1 MGHRFTLLLLILIL
15 SATHIHS
22 DPQNKYLEQRISEF
36 TQSGEKPEDETQEKF
51 DLKKEEYEKVY
62 GFELFKRDIPRANF
76 GNAFF
81 PESYLL
87 GSGDRIG
94 IFLSGKIQQDF
105 NVTVNVEGKIHIPT
119 VGVLLVKNKTLKEFR
134 SYLRNK
140 LDRFYDNYRV
150 EVMLIEPKPVQVSVV
165 GEVTQPGKYML
176 TALNTVI
183 DAVMNAG
190 GPKEDG
196 SLRDICLYRDG
207 KFHKSV
213 DLYDFLMRPEPVDST
228 FLGVND
234 RIFIPLR
241 KATITLRGEVRRPM
255 TFELNPHQRE
265 RLSDIIP
272 LAGGF
277 TDYAHLS
284 RIEISRMDETGNRTV
299 MYVNYSDISDN
310 PDHYSNIE
318 LQNDDHI
325 TVYSKLDQTHE
336 RIVYIH
342 GEVKRPGEYELEDN
356 LRLKDLLLKAGNL
369 TRSAYMLEAEVAKVD
384 PKKKTRYLKV
394 NLDHL
399 LNRNDE
405 SQNILL
411 QEDDRVFIRQVPE
424 WEVGSTVE
432 VKGEVMFPGIYSISK
447 DSTTLGEIME
457 MAGGFTDNALIREAK
472 LIRQSAKISIDKE
485 YERLKQMT
493 RDQMTETEY
502 QYLVMKENTSDI
514 GQVVVNFYK
523 LVVEGDRDEDV
534 ILEDEDVILIPRR
547 PNVVYVTG
555 RVSRPGGILY
565 TPGERLNYYL
575 NKAGGTTWD
584 ARKNKTKITK
594 VSGEILDDED
604 VKAFQPGDIIWV
616 PRKPDRDW
624 WEIFRQTMAVAAQV
638 ATVYLVVDRAIND

>member
-1 MGHRFTLLLLILIL
+1 
-15 SATHIHS
+15 
-22 DPQNKYLEQRISEF
+22 
-36 TQSGEKPEDETQEKF
+36 
-51 DLKKEEYEKVY
+51 
-62 GFELFKRDIPRANF
+62 
-76 GNAFF
+76 
-81 PESYLL
+81 
-87 GSGDRIG
+87 
-94 IFLSGKIQQDF
+94 
-105 NVTVNVEGKIHIPT
+105 
-119 VGVLLVKNKTLKEFR
+119 
-134 SYLRNK
+134 
-140 LDRFYDNYRV
+140 
-150 EVMLIEPKPVQVSVV
+150 
-165 GEVTQPGKYML
+165 
-176 TALNTVI
+176 
-183 DAVMNAG
+183 
-190 GPKEDG
+190 
-196 SLRDICLYRDG
+196 
-207 KFHKSV
+207 
-213 DLYDFLMRPEPVDST
+213 
-228 FLGVND
+228 
-234 RIFIPLR
+234 
-241 KATITLRGEVRRPM
+241 
-255 TFELNPHQRE
+255 
-265 RLSDIIP
+265 
-272 LAGGF
+272 
-277 TDYAHLS
+277 
-284 RIEISRMDETGNRTV
+284 
-299 MYVNYSDISDN
+299 
-310 PDHYSNIE
+310 
-318 LQNDDHI
+318 
-325 TVYSKLDQTHE
+325 
-336 RIVYIH
+336 
-342 GEVKRPGEYELEDN
+342 
-356 LRLKDLLLKAGNL
+356 
-369 TRSAYMLEAEVAKVD
+369 
-384 PKKKTRYLKV
+384 
-394 NLDHL
+394 
-399 LNRNDE
+399 
-405 SQNILL
+405 
-411 QEDDRVFIRQVPE
+411 
-424 WEVGSTVE
+424 